1 MTTQVSYSQTYFGDH
16 LFLTLK
22 PALVTMF
29 HQPIVQ
35 QDNLLYLHSVVS
47 TTLWQPSNYLS
58 LPLGSL

>member
-16 LFLTLK
+16 LFLALK

-35 QDNLLYLHSVVS
+35 QDDLLYLCGNHQ
-47 TTLWQPSNYLS
+47 TI
-58 LPLGSL
+58 